1 MIMCFY
7 SVTAGPIVLGRIS
20 IQRVSL
26 ILASIAIVALISTV
40 VLRNSMHTAP
50 QSSIETSASESTFQ
64 TISKLETP
72 TTRILM
78 SNITLTVELAETQ
91 AQWSQGLSGRDSM
104 SSDHGMLFIFNH
116 ESKWGFWMKDM
127 KFPLDIIW
135 FSSDR
140 KVVYIKQNLLPCSPD
155 NCPVFT
161 PPVDALYVLEVNAGF
176 VETHNILLDDSFAFL
191 EVSALGI

>member
-1 MIMCFY
+1 
-7 SVTAGPIVLGRIS
+7 
-20 IQRVSL
+20 
-26 ILASIAIVALISTV
+26 
-40 VLRNSMHTAP
+40 
-50 QSSIETSASESTFQ
+50 
-64 TISKLETP
+64 
-72 TTRILM
+72 
-78 SNITLTVELAETQ
+78 
-91 AQWSQGLSGRDSM
+91 
-104 SSDHGMLFIFNH
+104 
-116 ESKWGFWMKDM
+116 MKDM

>member
-1 MIMCFY
+1 
-7 SVTAGPIVLGRIS
+7 LGRIS

-104 SSDHGMLFIFNH
+104 SSNHGMLFIFNH

-176 VETHNILLDDSFAFL
+176 VETHNISLDDTFTFL